1 MNRRRTPHTQIP
13 PKIEAFTTDEITNIF
28 KAVKNSEYIVPVVLG
43 LFAGLREGETLA
55 LRWSDI
61 SFEQNTISVTKA
73 ILPFTH
79 EINVPKS
86 IRTIKISPHLKA
98 FLANTKER
106 QQKQKELAGDSWQD
120 NIIRNTITNEIE
132 TIKDFVNIHPKG
144 DMLTASDLKRLST
157 ALATQGIKFKFHYL
171 RHTYTTR
178 TLSDEALQ
186 ECLGS
191 LLQLV

>member
-1 MNRRRTPHTQIP
+1 MNRRTTRTQP
-13 PKIEAFTTDEITNIF
+13 PKIEAFTTDEITSIL
-28 KAVKNSEYIVPVVLG
+28 KAVKDTEYIVPVVLG

-73 ILPFTH
+73 ILPSTN

-86 IRTIKISPHLKA
+86 IRIIKISPSLKA

-120 NIIRNTITNEIE
+120 NIISNTITNEIE

-144 DMLTASDLKRLST
+144 DMLTAIDLKRLST
-157 ALATQGIKFKFHYL
+157 AISKQGIKFNFHNL

-178 TLSDEALQ
+178 NLYDETLQ